1 MTMTIQLAT
10 KICKAHSIPTR
21 PSQLGSI
28 IGLDVLEI
36 KFILATGKDV
46 TEWVPCPVTK
56 QALGEWL
63 GY

>member
-10 KICKAHSIPTR
+10 KICLAHSIPIR

-28 IGLDVLEI
+28 IGLDVLDI
-36 KFILATGKDV
+36 RYVVATGQDV
-46 TEWVPCPVTK
+46 SKWIPCPVTK

>member
-10 KICKAHSIPTR
+10 KICLAHSIPIR

-28 IGLDVLEI
+28 VGLDVLDI
-36 KFILATGKDV
+36 CYAATGQDIS
-46 TEWVPCPVTK
+46 EWIPCPVTK